1 MANNRLFIRCS
12 KCGHS
17 IQVCKTYGGPYYL
30 ESDDVNELN
39 EFFAKHAYCEPQN
52 PVLSDG
58 GHFELYDE
66 AND

>member
-12 KCGHS
+12 RCGHS
-17 IQVCKTYGGPYYL
+17 VQICKTYGGPYYME
-30 ESDDVNELN
+30 ESNVQVLN
-39 EFFAKHAYCEPQN
+39 TFFEEHAYCEPQN